1 MADNKDAKKPEIP
14 LADQGAKKKKLII
27 IGGAGLL
34 LLIILG
40 VAAFFLLKKDPDA
53 EKKHGE
59 EPTAEVHAPELNPSA
74 TIGPM
79 IEIKEFIVNI
89 ISENER
95 HYVKASLTIELVS
108 GHGAAGG
115 GDSKGGGGHGG
126 GDGAKDPATEEV
138 NQRMPQIRDS
148 ILLLIGNKTYEELQD
163 LQGKKQLKAELISKL
178 NSILHKGKVKDI
190 YFTDFVVQ

>member
-40 VAAFFLLKKDPDA
+40 VAAFFLLKKSPDA
-53 EKKHGE
+53 EKKPGE

-108 GHGAAGG
+108 SHVAAGG
-115 GDSKGGGGHGG
+115 GDSKGGGGHEG